1 MLYTREITD
10 PEIIQFIILYTLNGT
25 DKDPEYSDLVTLVMD
40 NCNVSFPDFQIAL
53 VHLEETGHIYS
64 YMEGKNICRYGITD
78 KGANAIKYFRTSVP
92 VYIREPIDES
102 IKQLY
107 IEERRK
113 NAVQSGIM
121 PVRKDEYGFE
131 CILRDDDKTEM
142 MRLYMYAG
150 SRDEAEKLAKYFKA
164 HPEKIYGDVLNAF
177 KDADKEDDEE

>member
-1 MLYTREITD
+1 MLYKREITD
-10 PEIIQFIILYTLNGT
+10 LEIIQFIILYTLNNT

-40 NCNVSFPDFQIAL
+40 NCNISFPDFQIAL
-53 VHLEETGHIYS
+53 VNLEETGHVNGR
-64 YMEGKNICRYGITD
+64 MEGEYIRRYSITE

-121 PVRKDEYGFE
+121 PVRKNEYGFE

-142 MRLYMYAG
+142 MRLYLYAG
-150 SRDEAEKLAKYFKA
+150 SRDEAEKLSKYYKA
-164 HPEKIYGDVLNAF
+164 HPDKIYGDVLNAF